1 VASSERLTF
10 HFNGED
16 VSYMPLKPSH
26 TNGDVAVY
34 FHGSD
39 VFAFGDVFT
48 TDYPGIGIA
57 EGGTENFVDNYN
69 LALQMTTPKTIF
81 VPGHPQLSKPEDVI
95 AVRDAITAIHARFL
109 EMAQNGMTLEQIM
122 QARPSKEFDARFA
135 TENFSPNEMQNSTAL
150 VSANVCRS
158 ESSLGTALSAR
169 RLVAPRW
176 LMTRRDLRNR
186 AVNRSLCPE
195 GSP

>member
-1 VASSERLTF
+1 MQQRGPSPVPAEALPQMTSSERITF

-16 VSYMPLKPSH
+16 VTYLPLKYSH

-48 TDYPGIGIA
+48 TDYPAIGVGQ
-57 EGGTENFVDNYN
+57 GGTIENFIDDYN
-69 LALQMTTPKTIF
+69 LALKMTTPSTIF
-81 VPGHPQLSKPEDVI
+81 VPGHGQLSKREDVI

-109 EMAQNGMTLEQIM
+109 EMVKSGMTLEQIM

-135 TENFSPNEMQNSTAL
+135 TENFAPNDLQNSTRWYQQMFEEAK
-150 VSANVCRS
+150 AH
-158 ESSLGTALSAR
+158 LSQ
-169 RLVAPRW
+169 PK
-176 LMTRRDLRNR
+176 
-186 AVNRSLCPE
+186 
-195 GSP
+195 